1 MTKFLVPSLSV
12 LVLITSLDIIYHFPK
27 STSEV
32 TSFRAYP
39 SNPRKDDISCFLGLL
54 IFKSWNQSFSPSR
67 DVSRF
72 CEIKSCPALVCICF
86 FKYKF
91 KGMQLGRGRE
101 LSIQG
106 LKTCENSEN
115 R

>member
-39 SNPRKDDISCFLGLL
+39 SNPRKDDIPIPRFIDIQKLESIIFPQQRCFKIL
-54 IFKSWNQSFSPSR
+54 
-67 DVSRF
+67 
-72 CEIKSCPALVCICF
+72 
-86 FKYKF
+86 
-91 KGMQLGRGRE
+91 
-101 LSIQG
+101 
-106 LKTCENSEN
+106 
-115 R
+115 

>member
-39 SNPRKDDISCFLGLL
+39 SNPCKDDISCFLGLL

-72 CEIKSCPALVCICF
+72 CEIKSCPALVFVFSNI
-86 FKYKF
+86 
-91 KGMQLGRGRE
+91 
-101 LSIQG
+101 S
-106 LKTCENSEN
+106 LKACS
-115 R
+115 